1 MANLKKAKTMYVS
14 RQQEYEKAKDV
25 AQKAETESL
34 SSSAV
39 TKAEKK
45 KKQVDDTLHR
55 VSCGQFLSSRDGS
68 SYINVSYVIR
78 PHICS

>member
-1 MANLKKAKTMYVS
+1 MCVSVMHCMFQQEAVANLKKAKTMYVS

-45 KKQVDDTLHR
+45 KKQVEDTLHR
-55 VSCGQFLSSRDGS
+55 VSPTSF
-68 SYINVSYVIR
+68 
-78 PHICS
+78 